1 MPSCKIPD
9 NETLR
14 REIEASHARC
24 RSYGIDPHL
33 TCNPNQVHL
42 TPEELKA
49 RLVQQREF
57 LDVAEAQIKELHR
70 FLAGANFVVSVT
82 DRDGYMLEIIEDP
95 LMMDFRSP
103 IYCRAGFR
111 WTERDVGTSATSL
124 ALERRIPVQINESE
138 HYCYRGHDYTCSA
151 SPVFQGDDEL
161 LGVLAL
167 SGKAVDV
174 HPHTLG
180 MVITAAKAIENQI
193 KITRTSKE
201 LLIRNNYMNALIDSI
216 DSGVMAIDRQGRITQ
231 INDLGRRILRRK
243 EDLMGAALNSLLDT
257 PIDLHR
263 MLRAGFEYVDKEIF
277 IRGTGRTIQLI
288 NTAKPI
294 LDSEG
299 KVQGVL
305 FVFHEI
311 KRIRRLI
318 NEMAGYEARFTFK
331 DIVGV
336 SPSLEEAKKLA
347 MLAAASKSTALLLG
361 ETGTGKELFA
371 QSIHNQ
377 SERHRH
383 PFVAIN
389 CCAIPRELL
398 ESELFGFADG
408 AFTGARK
415 GGRPGKFELASGGT
429 LFLDE
434 IGDMPY
440 DMQGKLLRVLQT
452 GEVTRIGEHK
462 PISVNV
468 RIVAATNCDLKQEVG
483 RGNFREDLFY
493 RLNVFPITLP
503 PLRDRGEDIVI
514 LARHILARRSKIL
527 NKTGVVLSPET
538 EALLTGYHWPGNI
551 RELENAIER
560 AINLV
565 EEKEVHPQHFNLA
578 VKDDREAKGNGRG
591 ARLVEVEKQAIID
604 TIKAHDYNLLQSARS
619 LGISRATLY
628 KKIDKYNLSINRKSV

>member
-1 MPSCKIPD
+1 M
-9 NETLR
+9 
-14 REIEASHARC
+14 
-24 RSYGIDPHL
+24 
-33 TCNPNQVHL
+33 
-42 TPEELKA
+42 
-49 RLVQQREF
+49 
-57 LDVAEAQIKELHR
+57 
-70 FLAGANFVVSVT
+70 VSVT

-560 AINLV
+560 AI
-565 EEKEVHPQHFNLA
+565 KP
-578 VKDDREAKGNGRG
+578 GGRKRG
-591 ARLVEVEKQAIID
+591 LP
-604 TIKAHDYNLLQSARS
+604 TTLQP
-619 LGISRATLY
+619 G
-628 KKIDKYNLSINRKSV
+628 RKRRPGSKRQRPRRPSGGGRKTGHYRHHQGP